1 MRTTHIISM
10 MLIAAPLVMGS
21 CGSKKAVADMGGRHT
36 AATGGKQDV
45 SADAFVYKVADNKVY
60 ATNIVGNASI
70 TIQGEGKDIS
80 VPGAVRMR
88 RDQVIRLQVFIPLLG
103 TEVGRIEFTPQY
115 VLVIDR
121 MHKEYVKADYTQ
133 VDFLK
138 ANGLNFYSLQALFW
152 NELFLPGEQKV
163 KDADLRQFSVS
174 SGDGGAM
181 VPLRLDKG
189 SMSYVW
195 KADRSTGR
203 IGEAEVAY
211 KSQAHGTSALNWQYS
226 GFTAVGVKQFP
237 ATQTF
242 RFTTTATQKQR
253 SVSLTFKMNSVK
265 TNSDWDATTE
275 VSPKYKRI
283 ETSDILKKLLQL

>member
-1 MRTTHIISM
+1 
-10 MLIAAPLVMGS
+10 
-21 CGSKKAVADMGGRHT
+21 
-36 AATGGKQDV
+36 
-45 SADAFVYKVADNKVY
+45 
-60 ATNIVGNASI
+60 
-70 TIQGEGKDIS
+70 
-80 VPGAVRMR
+80 
-88 RDQVIRLQVFIPLLG
+88 
-103 TEVGRIEFTPQY
+103 
-115 VLVIDR
+115 
-121 MHKEYVKADYTQ
+121 
-133 VDFLK
+133 
-138 ANGLNFYSLQALFW
+138 
-152 NELFLPGEQKV
+152 
-163 KDADLRQFSVS
+163 
-174 SGDGGAM
+174 M

-265 TNSDWDATTE
+265 TSSDWDATTE